1 MMVCYL
7 RCAEG
12 TIYLLKCF
20 KYSERILLCLML
32 SVCEVDPMLQREV
45 KKNSLTTIEVY
56 GALALAPFQMYSPEI
71 KHCGC

>member
-7 RCAEG
+7 RCTEG
-12 TIYLLKCF
+12 TFYLLKCF

-45 KKNSLTTIEVY
+45 TCY
-56 GALALAPFQMYSPEI
+56 LAVLINIQMLLKLI
-71 KHCGC
+71 